1 MMAEA
6 MIPDHLLQMEDYIEG
21 PKRPKSV
28 DYVDLSSKPF
38 WIWFTFSFSSS
49 SGRDHDGTSWNCE
62 SKSIINIICLE
73 LHEVSDN
80 IESIQ

>member
-38 WIWFTFSFSSS
+38 
-49 SGRDHDGTSWNCE
+49 
-62 SKSIINIICLE
+62 
-73 LHEVSDN
+73 
-80 IESIQ
+80 